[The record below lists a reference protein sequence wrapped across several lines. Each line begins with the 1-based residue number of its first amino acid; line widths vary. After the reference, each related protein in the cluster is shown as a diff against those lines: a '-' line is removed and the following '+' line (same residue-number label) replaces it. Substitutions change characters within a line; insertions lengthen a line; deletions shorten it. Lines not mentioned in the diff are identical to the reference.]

1 VSEDDTG
8 ATVAA
13 TPATDLTPLT
23 QARLDELLAEVLT
36 RVTGV
41 LDAQE
46 RLRGLLDAVIGINAD
61 LSLERSLER
70 IVTAACTLAG
80 AEFGALGVLGGGPGR
95 RLREFVT
102 HGLPTE
108 QRNAIGDLP
117 AGHGILGVLI
127 DRPEPLRLPVLGQ
140 HPSSYGFP
148 PHHPPMQTFLGVPI
162 RIRDQVFGNLYLTE
176 KKGGG
181 SFTSEDEEVVV
192 ALAAAAGVVIENAR
206 LFEDTT
212 LRRRWLEAAA
222 EVSSALLTDTGGS
235 EALAL
240 VAERARDVPG
250 ADTAAVLVPAD
261 DGRLQVV
268 AVAGLPEDD
277 LLGTH
282 LDTAGS
288 HLDDVAGAAAAIVL
302 PDVTD
307 DPRAPLELLGDPD
320 GSLVLVP
327 LRTSAARYGVLV
339 VGWEPSAVQAFLDT
353 DVRLIEAYADQTALA
368 MQVAQARE
376 DRSRLAVFED
386 RDRIGRDLHDLVIQ
400 RLFAIGLTLENAGR
414 LAERPEV
421 STRLSTAVDDID
433 ATIKDIRR
441 TIFELSAP
449 PQSQD
454 VRAQLAE
461 ALAVV
466 APALGFSPHL
476 STVGPV
482 HAAIGDEVRG
492 HLLAVL
498 REALS
503 NAARHAAASQVDV
516 VLTVDDEVVLTVRD
530 DGVGYQPGERR
541 SGVGNMAERAAALGG
556 TCSVV
561 TRDRGG
567 TEVVWRVPTGGR

>member
-1 VSEDDTG
+1 MQED
-8 ATVAA
+8 AA
-13 TPATDLTPLT
+13 GPAAEPTPLSG
-23 QARLDELLAEVLT
+23 ARLDELLSAVLT

-46 RLRGLLDAVIGINAD
+46 RLRGLLDAVVGINAD
-61 LSLERSLER
+61 LSLERALER
-70 IVTAACTLAG
+70 IVTAACTLAD

-102 HGLPTE
+102 HGLTTE
-108 QRNAIGDLP
+108 QRDAIGDLP
-117 AGHGILGVLI
+117 AGHGILGLII

-140 HPSSYGFP
+140 HSSSYGFP

-176 KKGGG
+176 KRGGG
-181 SFTSEDEEVVV
+181 TFTVEDEDVVV

-222 EVSSALLTDTGGS
+222 EVSSALLTDTGGAA
-235 EALAL
+235 ALTR
-240 VAERARDVPG
+240 VAARARDVPG

-261 DGRLQVV
+261 DDRLQVI

-277 LLGTH
+277 LVGTY
-282 LDTAGS
+282 LETPGTRLEEVD
-288 HLDDVAGAAAAIVL
+288 GATAAIVL

-307 DPRAPLELLGDPD
+307 DQRAPLELLGGPA

-327 LRTSAARYGVLV
+327 LRTSVARYGVLV
-339 VGWEPSAVQAFLDT
+339 VGWSLAAEQAFLDT
-353 DVRLIEAYADQTALA
+353 DVRQIEAYADQAALA
-368 MQVAQARE
+368 MQVAQGRE

-400 RLFAIGLTLENAGR
+400 RLFAIGLTLDNASR

-421 STRLSTAVDDID
+421 TARLSTAVDDID

-449 PQSQD
+449 PESRD
-454 VRAQLAE
+454 LRAQLGD
-461 ALAVV
+461 ALEVV
-466 APALGFSPHL
+466 APALGFLPHL
-476 STVGPV
+476 TTVGPV
-482 HAAIGDEVRG
+482 DAAVGDGVRG

-498 REALS
+498 REALA
-503 NAARHAAASQVDV
+503 NAARHAAATAVEV
-516 VLTVDDEVVLTVRD
+516 IVAVGDEVVLTVRD
-530 DGVGYQPGERR
+530 DGAGYRPGERR
-541 SGVGNMAERAAALGG
+541 SGVRNMTERAESLGG
-556 TCSVV
+556 TFSVG
-561 TRDRGG
+561 TRADGG
-567 TEVVWRVPTGGR
+567 TELVWRVPAGR

>member
-1 VSEDDTG
+1 MQED
-8 ATVAA
+8 AA
-13 TPATDLTPLT
+13 GPATEQTPLAG
-23 QARLDELLAEVLT
+23 ARLDELLSAVLT

-46 RLRGLLDAVIGINAD
+46 RLRGLLDAVVGINAD
-61 LSLERSLER
+61 LSLERALER
-70 IVTAACTLAG
+70 IVTAACTLAD

-102 HGLPTE
+102 HGLTPE
-108 QRNAIGDLP
+108 QRAAIGDLP
-117 AGHGILGVLI
+117 AGHGILGLII

-176 KKGGG
+176 KRGGG
-181 SFTSEDEEVVV
+181 TFTVEDEDVVV

-222 EVSSALLTDTGGS
+222 EVSSALLTYTDAS
-235 EALAL
+235 AALTL
-240 VAERARDVPG
+240 VALRAREVPG

-261 DGRLQVV
+261 DHRLQVV

-277 LLGTH
+277 LVGTYLETPGTH
-282 LDTAGS
+282 LEEVD
-288 HLDDVAGAAAAIVL
+288 GATAAIVL

-307 DPRAPLELLGDPD
+307 DQRAPLELLGGPA
-320 GSLVLVP
+320 GSLALVP
-327 LRTSAARYGVLV
+327 LRTSVARYGVLV
-339 VGWEPSAVQAFLDT
+339 VGWSLAAEQAFLDT
-353 DVRLIEAYADQTALA
+353 DVRQIEAYADQAALA
-368 MQVAQARE
+368 MQVAQGRE

-400 RLFAIGLTLENAGR
+400 RLFAIGLTLENASR

-421 STRLSTAVDDID
+421 TTRLSTAVDDID

-449 PQSQD
+449 PESRD
-454 VRAQLAE
+454 LRAQLGD
-461 ALAVV
+461 ALEVV
-466 APALGFSPHL
+466 APALGFLPHL
-476 STVGPV
+476 TTVGPV
-482 HAAIGDEVRG
+482 DAAVGDEVRG

-498 REALS
+498 REALT
-503 NAARHAAASQVDV
+503 NAARHAGATAVEV
-516 VLTVDDEVVLTVRD
+516 VVAVDDEVVLTVRD
-530 DGVGYQPGERR
+530 DGAGYRPGERR
-541 SGVGNMAERAAALGG
+541 SGVRNMTERAESLGG
-556 TCSVV
+556 TFSVG
-561 TRDRGG
+561 TRADGG
-567 TEVVWRVPTGGR
+567 TELVWRVPAGR